1 MRNICGIKISHLTAL
16 LGGECTRGKLCIRN
30 LTDRALPAPSIGLCV
45 FVVARQRHG
54 AGSAPSPYLLNIAA
68 GNGHFNRSAENFD
81 IQTKRRFATAANN
94 IALRTVKRA

>member
-1 MRNICGIKISHLTAL
+1 MCFTYHRLVSFMIAKSRNRVNEKIITISLIGSSSLPVRRSAN
-16 LGGECTRGKLCIRN
+16 N
-30 LTDRALPAPSIGLCV
+30 L
-45 FVVARQRHG
+45 RHG
-54 AGSAPSPYLLNIAA
+54 SGATQPSPYLLNIAA